1 MYKMTRL
8 YNDIPMYDGQKVYFD
23 EYQGEY
29 VDKSEMKRRVIEAF
43 VDETFD
49 EATFDSIVAFAGF
62 EERVYTDE

>member
-8 YNDIPMYDGQKVYFD
+8 YNDVPMYDGQVVYFD

-43 VDETFD
+43 VDETLD
-49 EATFDSIVAFAGF
+49 KATFDSIVTFAGF
-62 EERVYTDE
+62 EKRVYEDE

>member
-1 MYKMTRL
+1 MYKITRL
-8 YNDIPMYDGQKVYFD
+8 YNDIPMHDGQKVYFD

-62 EERVYTDE
+62 DKRIHKV